1 MNSIHFVFVI
11 LERYTMKFFALYA
24 LVGLMFT
31 VEACEGQEK
40 QQASENTSSNLE
52 SLSSKERSRIDTATL
67 AGGCFWCVEA
77 AFEQIKGVHEVVSG
91 YSGGTE
97 QNPTYTAVSRGA
109 TNHAEAVQV
118 YYDSEVRSY
127 EEILQIFFV
136 AHDPTQL
143 NRQGPDVGKQYRSA
157 IYYHNDEQK
166 QTIDKVMAQLER
178 EDTFSRPIV
187 TQVEPLDKFWM
198 AEEYHQDYAD
208 RNPND
213 RYIQSVSIPKVKK
226 VQKAFPDMIK

>member
-1 MNSIHFVFVI
+1 
-11 LERYTMKFFALYA
+11 MKFFALYA

-31 VEACEGQEK
+31 VEACEGQGK

-52 SLSSKERSRIDTATL
+52 SLSSEERSRIDTATL

-77 AFEQIKGVHEVVSG
+77 AFEQIIGVHEVVSG

-97 QNPTYTAVSRGA
+97 KNPTYTSVSRGA

-118 YYDSEVRSY
+118 YYDSGVRSY

-166 QTIDKVMAQLER
+166 QRINKVMAQLER
-178 EDTFSRPIV
+178 EDAFSRPIV